1 VPEACVD
8 LIKSTQQRGQPQ
20 AGWICSA
27 RRSIQNPYGTR
38 VIETVVDHLDQS
50 GVDPDLVSRVR
61 QRLRGVFAL
70 PRTETLAGLGDDIDR
85 TTIKLTV
92 ELMSSQF
99 RPPLTRDQLV
109 DIQERNGDNV
119 DVFALLWKIT
129 RLRAIVLRTD
139 QLHRSLGTVDG
150 GT

>member
-1 VPEACVD
+1 MDLFRAAVDPESVWD
-8 LIKSTQQRGQPQ
+8 
-20 AGWICSA
+20 AGYRDCC
-27 RRSIQNPYGTR
+27 RS
-38 VIETVVDHLDQS
+38 LDQS

-70 PRTETLAGLGDDIDR
+70 PRTETPAGLRDDIDR